1 MMRNP
6 IDAFEESRDPFSKRF
21 SCYGI
26 RRQEPEFESEGDV
39 MAHTSSVWEDGE
51 ETDEEL
57 DGVSA
62 LCLDRFKNLD
72 EAIEASKVYFGSHL
86 AIIASDGYTWGQ
98 DEDEVVLEDPV
109 IICVIS

>member
-1 MMRNP
+1 MRNP
-6 IDAFEESRDPFSKRF
+6 IDVFDESKDPFSRQY

-26 RRQEPEFESEGDV
+26 RRQDVKFEDEGGV
-39 MAHTSSVWEDGE
+39 MTHTSSVWEDGE

-62 LCLDRFKNLD
+62 LCLDRYDSLD
-72 EAIEASKVYFGSHL
+72 KAIEASRQYFGVHL
-86 AIIASDGYTWGQ
+86 AIIASDSYMWGQ

-109 IICVIS
+109 VICVIS